1 MEVAFTSA
9 SERNLSSSWYSG
21 CYWGFLSVLLCSKRH
36 INYFRL
42 GSCIPQTWLNCLST
56 ILKPMPGSW
65 SSEVRRNSAWWV
77 WTKASSTALS
87 CLKKAVG
94 PKVSMARL
102 KIKRLL
108 NCQGQKFFLS
118 STSSN
123 MPAHTEDNWTVLN
136 TQKTL
141 HLSSKVSQLTQ
152 LSSGACG
159 PRNRILE
166 TDSQAFLKVSE
177 NKIWTL

>member
-1 MEVAFTSA
+1 
-9 SERNLSSSWYSG
+9 
-21 CYWGFLSVLLCSKRH
+21 
-36 INYFRL
+36 
-42 GSCIPQTWLNCLST
+42 
-56 ILKPMPGSW
+56 
-65 SSEVRRNSAWWV
+65 
-77 WTKASSTALS
+77 
-87 CLKKAVG
+87 
-94 PKVSMARL
+94 MARL

-108 NCQGQKFFLS
+108 NCQGQKFFVS

-123 MPAHTEDNWTVLN
+123 MPAHTQHNWRVLN

-166 TDSQAFLKVSE
+166 KVPIPTGTDSQAFLKVSE
-177 NKIWTL
+177 NKRWTLMMKMKFLSDVLVNAASMSSFCLFTTKGKFVVSDGSIDLSYISPSDHEETNNTRLYQRHAVTDRH